1 MLPKL
6 IDIELILLSINHSI
20 FFRDKRTWPNDKL
33 LFILK
38 VYNVM
43 INYNLSPKLRLLI
56 KIEFNHLNNIVSF

>member
-1 MLPKL
+1 M
-6 IDIELILLSINHSI
+6 
-20 FFRDKRTWPNDKL
+20 WPNDKL

>member
-6 IDIELILLSINHSI
+6 IDIELILLSINHF
-20 FFRDKRTWPNDKL
+20 FFRDKRTWPNDKI